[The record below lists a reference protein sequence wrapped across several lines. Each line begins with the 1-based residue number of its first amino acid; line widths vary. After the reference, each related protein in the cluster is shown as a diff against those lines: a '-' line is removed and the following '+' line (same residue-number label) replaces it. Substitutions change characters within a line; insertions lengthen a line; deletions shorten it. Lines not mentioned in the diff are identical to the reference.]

1 MAHTTYTYSRTADF
15 PTGLVAGELFLQIEA
30 DPAIVQRLIRVNSIT
45 SPSDDVEIE
54 FEAPLSGAEQTAL
67 DALVAAYT
75 LTDQYQL
82 WIFADQKLVG
92 TNGGDAAAGVW
103 QTRTLNVA
111 SGSSNL
117 DAQLSANQITL
128 APGLYEV
135 YAEVPAF
142 RVGNHQARI
151 YNVTDAE
158 TALLGTVQFSNLSE
172 STSSQTSSTVR
183 GVVLVTGSN
192 AKAFEVQHYCAE
204 AHVTEGLG
212 RASGLDTEVF
222 TLMRVQK
229 LET

>member
-15 PTGLVAGELFLQIEA
+15 PTGLVAGELFLRIEA
-30 DPAIVQRLIRVNSIT
+30 DPAIVQRLIRVNDAT

-54 FEAPLSGAEQTAL
+54 FEAPLGGAEQTAL
-67 DALVAAYT
+67 DALIAAYT
-75 LTDQYQL
+75 VTDQYLL

-92 TNGGDAAAGVW
+92 TNGGDAAAGTW
-103 QTRTLNVA
+103 QTRTLNTA
-111 SGSSNL
+111 SGSSHL
-117 DAQLSANQITL
+117 DAQLSGNQITL

-142 RVGNHQARI
+142 RVGNHQGRL
-151 YNVTDAE
+151 YNVTDDQ

-192 AKAFEVQHYCAE
+192 AKVFEVQHYCAE
-204 AHVTEGLG
+204 AQLTEGLG
-212 RASGLDTEVF
+212 RASGLDTEVY
-222 TLMRVQK
+222 TLVRVQK